1 MKIQRDGTKLERSSR
16 LGNIGSTCWNYPL
29 VEGFG
34 GTASS
39 FDCFEEVCSLPN
51 KTVEGGQGNR
61 KRVTFE
67 DEAGG
72 PRRDGSGSSD
82 DVKGR
87 VVGTEKNKRNK
98 GRVDYKKLA
107 GL

>member
-1 MKIQRDGTKLERSSR
+1 MDKAIAGEL
-16 LGNIGSTCWNYPL
+16 L
-29 VEGFG
+29 
-34 GTASS
+34 
-39 FDCFEEVCSLPN
+39 
-51 KTVEGGQGNR
+51 
-61 KRVTFE
+61 FE

-87 VVGTEKNKRNK
+87 VVGTEKNRRNK

-107 GL
+107 GF